1 MLNLLA
7 LEALPQGTE
16 EIFQTLLESAQNHR
30 VHLERI
36 VSAGQITPPGEYY
49 DQAWDEWV
57 LLMQGE
63 AELAYDDGSASRLR
77 AGDSLLIPAHRR
89 HRVDFTSEHPPCL
102 WLALHLK
109 PAEPEPSRP

>member
-36 VSAGQITPPGEYY
+36 VSAGQITPAGQWY
-49 DQAWDEWV
+49 DQAWSEWV
-57 LLMQGE
+57 LLLQGE
-63 AELAYDDGSASRLR
+63 AELSWDDGSSQRLS
-77 AGDSLLIPAHRR
+77 AGDSLLIPAHQR
-89 HRVDFTSEHPPCL
+89 HRVDYTSHKPPCI

-109 PAEPEPSRP
+109 PPDTGT